1 MNFYKYFKN
10 YINIENI
17 NTITFHNI
25 TYENYLSGKEVKIN
39 NELYQS
45 LLSYFFDDFNIEKNR
60 NNEEK
65 KIIFQNIKKIILKIH
80 IFIYM
85 KK

>member
-10 YINIENI
+10 YIHIENI